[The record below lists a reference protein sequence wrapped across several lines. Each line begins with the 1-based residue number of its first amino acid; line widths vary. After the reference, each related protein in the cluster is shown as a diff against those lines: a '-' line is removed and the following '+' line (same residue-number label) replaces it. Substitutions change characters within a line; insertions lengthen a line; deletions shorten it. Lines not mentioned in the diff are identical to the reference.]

1 MANDP
6 LEIVH
11 HAGYDPEINSLFVPA
26 IKAGGLLFVSGV
38 TAAPVYHDHPH
49 RPEEFDS
56 IPENAEAQAKLA
68 FDHLDAAL
76 RAGDTESSRVV
87 SLTRFFVDVEGD
99 QDAVNRVQGDY
110 FQGHLP
116 TSATVEV
123 SRLATDPRLHPEI
136 HAIAAL

>member
-11 HAGYDPEINSLFVPA
+11 HAGYDPEVNSLFVPA

-56 IPENAEAQAKLA
+56 IPESAEAQAKLA
-68 FDHLDAAL
+68 FEHLDAAL
-76 RAGDTESSRVV
+76 RAGDTEPSRVV

-123 SRLATDPRLHPEI
+123 SRLATDPRLHLEI

>member
-1 MANDP
+1 MADDP

-11 HAGYDPEINSLFVPA
+11 TEGYDPEINSLYVPA

-49 RPEEFDS
+49 RPEDFDS
-56 IPENAEAQAKLA
+56 IPASAEAQAKVV
-68 FDHLDAAL
+68 FEHLDAAL
-76 RAGDTESSRVV
+76 RAGGTEPSRAV
-87 SLTRFFVDVEGD
+87 SLTRFFVDVERD

-123 SRLATDPRLHPEI
+123 SRLATDPRLHLEI
-136 HAIAAL
+136 QAIAAL